1 MNIYSNGDTCIDILN
16 NKIGYTPARTCVE
29 IFKGLE
35 GFLYAPNPKSPTIRA
50 LATLFNENKA

>member
-16 NKIGYTPARTCVE
+16 SKMGYTPARTCVE

-35 GFLYAPNPKSPTIRA
+35 EFLYNPNPDSPTIGA
-50 LATLFNENKA
+50 LAALFNQNKV